1 MDEREGESSKEDT
14 VIDTEEVNLCD
25 EEHQMLIRL
34 FSEVKM

>member
-14 VIDTEEVNLCD
+14 VIDTEEVTLCH

-34 FSEVKM
+34 FSEVKI